1 MSNDPS
7 RVIAKYLFGLAALLS
22 VFGSLNPPTP
32 KPQTPTPVVIT
43 PTPQAPVAMVATPPV
58 QVVEAPQVVVV
69 VATPTPTPIE
79 VARPTTAPPK
89 VVATPAPVVVSG
101 THEDWMRAAGIAESD
116 FGCATEIISRESG
129 FNVHATNPTSG
140 AYGIAQALPA
150 SKLASAGSDWRD
162 NPITQLRWMQSYVSA
177 RYGGFCPA
185 WAWWQSHHW
194 Y

>member
-1 MSNDPS
+1 MTADPA
-7 RVIAKYLFGLAALLS
+7 RVVAKCLFGFAALLS

-58 QVVEAPQVVVV
+58 QVVEAPQVVAV

-89 VVATPAPVVVSG
+89 VVATPAPVVMSG

-116 FGCATEIISRESG
+116 WTYVEFIMNHESG
-129 FNVHATNPTSG
+129 GNPRSINKSSGSCGLFQQLPCGKWSHQWDDPIGAMTDASAYAKSRYGSWYG
-140 AYGIAQALPA
+140 AYQFWLQ
-150 SKLASAGSDWRD
+150 KH
-162 NPITQLRWMQSYVSA
+162 
-177 RYGGFCPA
+177 
-185 WAWWQSHHW
+185 WW
-194 Y
+194 